1 MKSFEFVSWL
11 EGYLDACKG
20 KPTPNQI
27 KEIRKKIKELHENTP
42 KNAEIIPIYD
52 SSNTK
57 SENYT
62 EFLKEVESKKSAS
75 TLNELS

>member
-27 KEIRKKIKELHENTP
+27 KEIRKKIKDIQENTL
-42 KNAEIIPIYD
+42 KNDEVIPLYD
-52 SSNTK
+52 SSNTQ
-57 SENYT
+57 SENYK
-62 EFLKEVESKKSAS
+62 EFLKEVESKKSAT
-75 TLNELS
+75 TLTQLS